1 MTNLWLWNYDR
12 NPWKLSGIDTF
23 YFTRKYS
30 RNLKFELISRKIG
43 LVFLRDGTWYTW
55 TFSLPS
61 TWVQLP
67 WWKIVRCF
75 KSGLHCTRLYI
86 ALKAQ
91 KLLEVSEV
99 FWSFTCIFK
108 SKLLC
113 TQSRLTK
120 SEGRKIKLRCYRES
134 RNSNSGT
141 SNVFSETTPR
151 LQTPMTR
158 NSTAIMPMDIH
169 KQAIEKKLMSG
180 SWIRKTNRENK
191 GYEKRLE
198 TLF

>member
-23 YFTRKYS
+23 YSTRKYS

-67 WWKIVRCF
+67 WWKLCDISKADGIARD
-75 KSGLHCTRLYI
+75 YI
-86 ALKAQ
+86 LLS
-91 KLLEVSEV
+91 KLRSSWRFSEV
-99 FWSFTCIFK
+99 FFTSIFK
-108 SKLLC
+108 LKLLC

-141 SNVFSETTPR
+141 SNVFSETTPW